1 LLLNPTKASVNE
13 GLKQTASQQVGQ
25 KWGRSKQQKSVD
37 KKSVASSL
45 ANLCG
50 RAEAGFLA
58 HLSNA
63 VPHLPILCCTVL
75 KSLSLAFL

>member
-37 KKSVASSL
+37 KNQWHQVWQTSAEEQK
-45 ANLCG
+45 
-50 RAEAGFLA
+50 RAFW
-58 HLSNA
+58 
-63 VPHLPILCCTVL
+63 PT
-75 KSLSLAFL
+75 